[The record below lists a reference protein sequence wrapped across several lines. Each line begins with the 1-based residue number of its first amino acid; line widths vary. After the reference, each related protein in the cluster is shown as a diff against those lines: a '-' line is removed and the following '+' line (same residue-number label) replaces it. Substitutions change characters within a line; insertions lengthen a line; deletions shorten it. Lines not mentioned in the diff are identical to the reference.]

1 MSRTGAAVVAA
12 WAVGNAALTVMLLLY
27 GGPTLE
33 WRAVTYGAA
42 SLLVL
47 LAALAVLWV
56 RRGDAPHLMEAPA
69 SSGAPALAAAAACMV
84 GGLAWVFG
92 VFLAYL
98 AVPLLGYAF
107 GKWIS
112 EDRARGEA
120 P

>member
-12 WAVGNAALTVMLLLY
+12 WAAGNVALTVMLVLY
-27 GGPTLE
+27 GGPTLA
-33 WRAVTYGAA
+33 WRAATYGAA

-47 LAALAVLWV
+47 LAGAAVLWF
-56 RRGDAPHLMEAPA
+56 RRRDVPRLGEAPA
-69 SSGAPALAAAAACMV
+69 SSGAPALAAAAACLV

-92 VFLAYL
+92 VYLAYL
-98 AVPLLGYAF
+98 ALPLLGYAL
-107 GKWIS
+107 GKWLA

>member
-12 WAVGNAALTVMLLLY
+12 WAAGNAALTVMLVLY
-27 GGPTLE
+27 GGPTLA
-33 WRAVTYGAA
+33 WRSITFGAA
-42 SLLVL
+42 SLVVL
-47 LAALAVLWV
+47 IAGLAVLWF
-56 RRGDAPHLMEAPA
+56 RRDDAPRLKEAPA
-69 SSGAPALAAAAACMV
+69 SSGGPALAAAAACLV

-98 AVPLLGYAF
+98 AVPLLGYAL
-107 GKWIS
+107 GKWLA

>member
-1 MSRTGAAVVAA
+1 VVAA
-12 WAVGNAALTVMLLLY
+12 WAAGNAALTVMLVVY
-27 GGPTLE
+27 GGPTLG
-33 WRAVTYGAA
+33 WRAVTYGAS
-42 SLLVL
+42 SLLAL
-47 LAALAVLWV
+47 LAALSLLWF
-56 RRGDAPHLMEAPA
+56 RRREAPRLTEAPA
-69 SSGAPALAAAAACMV
+69 SSGAPALAAAAACLV

-107 GKWIS
+107 GKWIA

>member
-12 WAVGNAALTVMLLLY
+12 WAAGNASLTVMLVVY
-27 GGPTLE
+27 GGPTLV
-33 WRAVTYGAA
+33 WRAATYGAA

-47 LAALAVLWV
+47 LAGVAVLWF
-56 RRGDAPHLMEAPA
+56 RRREAPRLTEAPA
-69 SSGAPALAAAAACMV
+69 SSGAPALAAAAACLV

-92 VFLAYL
+92 VYLAYL
-98 AVPLLGYAF
+98 ALPLLGYAF
-107 GKWIS
+107 GKWLS